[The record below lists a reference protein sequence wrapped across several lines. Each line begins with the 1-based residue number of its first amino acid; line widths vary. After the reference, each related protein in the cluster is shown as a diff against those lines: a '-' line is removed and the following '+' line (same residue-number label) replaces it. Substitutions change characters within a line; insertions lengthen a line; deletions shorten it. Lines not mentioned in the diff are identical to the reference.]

1 MTASNSSLDDLRI
14 DRSDDRDAPRRW
26 RWLVAVSLLLV
37 SGWGGW
43 QLWIRPAQAAE
54 VRTVTTR
61 ETTGSTEDTT
71 ILNASGY
78 VTARRRATVSSKV
91 TGKLVEVLVEE
102 GMAIRQGQVLARLD
116 DAMVRSQLAL
126 AEARLAVS
134 RLGFAEQEVRLREA
148 ELTLGRTRRLVE
160 EGVVGTAELDGDQA
174 EVDSFA
180 ARIAL
185 AREQVVVAEREID
198 VFLIQL
204 DDMVIRA
211 PFDGVAISK
220 DAEAGEMISPVS
232 AGGGFTRTGVS
243 TIVDMGS
250 LEIEVDVNES
260 YINRVQDD
268 QRVVA
273 TLDAYPDWDI
283 PAAVITTVPAAD
295 RQRATVLVRIAFDQL
310 DPRILPDMGVKVA
323 FLEEQPPQNKTPQT
337 RLLVPAAAAR
347 HQDGED
353 IVYVVRGDLAER
365 RAVRLGS
372 VVGDEV
378 EVLTGLTAGERL
390 IVEGPGGSRRWRPR
404 GGAGMSDNGTALV
417 QVRDLHKI
425 FRRGSERIDV
435 LAGVNLD
442 LDQGEF
448 LSLMG
453 PSGSGKTTLLNLIGG
468 LDTPTSGSVTVSGK
482 RIDTLSGGKLSRWRA
497 RHIGFV
503 FQLYNLL
510 PVLTAERNIELPA
523 AADPAVPR
531 PTQEARRHRAGHGGV
546 EGPCQALSP
555 PAVWWP
561 GATRGHRPGDRH
573 RPDAAAL

>member
-1 MTASNSSLDDLRI
+1 MTASDPSLDDLRI
-14 DRSDDRDAPRRW
+14 DRSDDLDVPRRW
-26 RWLVAVSLLLV
+26 RWPVAVALLLV
-37 SGWGGW
+37 LGWGGW
-43 QLWIRPAQAAE
+43 SLWTERAQAAG
-54 VRTVTTR
+54 VRTATTR
-61 ETTGSTEDTT
+61 EATGSTEDTT

-116 DAMVRSQLAL
+116 DALVRSQLAL
-126 AEARLAVS
+126 ADARLEVA
-134 RLGFAEQEVRLREA
+134 RQGFAEQEVRLREA
-148 ELTLGRTRRLVE
+148 ELTLGRTRQLVE
-160 EGVVGTAELDGDQA
+160 EGIVGVADLDGDQA
-174 EVDSFA
+174 EVDSLA

-185 AREQVVVAEREID
+185 ARGQVVVAEREID
-198 VFLIQL
+198 VFRTQL

-273 TLDAYPDWDI
+273 TLDAYPDWEI

-323 FLEEQPPQNKTPQT
+323 FLEEQPPQNQARET

-347 HQDGED
+347 RQDGED
-353 IVYVVRGDLAER
+353 VVYVVRGDLAER

-378 EVLTGLTAGERL
+378 EVIAGLTGGERL
-390 IVEGPGGSRRWRPR
+390 IVEGP
-404 GGAGMSDNGTALV
+404 A
-417 QVRDLHKI
+417 DL
-425 FRRGSERIDV
+425 
-435 LAGVNLD
+435 
-442 LDQGEF
+442 
-448 LSLMG
+448 
-453 PSGSGKTTLLNLIGG
+453 
-468 LDTPTSGSVTVSGK
+468 
-482 RIDTLSGGKLSRWRA
+482 
-497 RHIGFV
+497 
-503 FQLYNLL
+503 
-510 PVLTAERNIELPA
+510 
-523 AADPAVPR
+523 AD
-531 PTQEARRHRAGHGGV
+531 
-546 EGPCQALSP
+546 
-555 PAVWWP
+555 
-561 GATRGHRPGDRH
+561 GDRVVV
-573 RPDAAAL
+573 LE

>member
-1 MTASNSSLDDLRI
+1 MDGPDSVTASNSSLDDLRI
-14 DRSDDRDAPRRW
+14 DRSDDLDAPRRW

-43 QLWIRPAQAAE
+43 QFWIRPAQAAE
-54 VRTVTTR
+54 VRTVTAR

-126 AEARLAVS
+126 ADARLAVAQ
-134 RLGFAEQEVRLREA
+134 RGFAEQEVRLREA

-160 EGVVGTAELDGDQA
+160 EGVVGAADLDGAQA
-174 EVDSFA
+174 EVDSFV

-185 AREQVVVAEREID
+185 SRGQVVVAEREID
-198 VFLIQL
+198 VFRTQL

-220 DAEAGEMISPVS
+220 DAEAGEMISPLS
-232 AGGGFTRTGVS
+232 AGGGFTRTGVC

-295 RQRATVLVRIAFDQL
+295 RLRATVLVRIAFDQL

-323 FLEEQPPQNKTPQT
+323 FLEEEPPQNQTRGT
-337 RLLVPAAAAR
+337 RLLVPVAAAR
-347 HQDGED
+347 HQDGQD

-378 EVLTGLTAGERL
+378 EVIAGLTAGEQL
-390 IVEGPGGSRRWRPR
+390 IVEGP
-404 GGAGMSDNGTALV
+404 A
-417 QVRDLHKI
+417 DL
-425 FRRGSERIDV
+425 
-435 LAGVNLD
+435 
-442 LDQGEF
+442 
-448 LSLMG
+448 
-453 PSGSGKTTLLNLIGG
+453 
-468 LDTPTSGSVTVSGK
+468 
-482 RIDTLSGGKLSRWRA
+482 
-497 RHIGFV
+497 
-503 FQLYNLL
+503 
-510 PVLTAERNIELPA
+510 
-523 AADPAVPR
+523 AD
-531 PTQEARRHRAGHGGV
+531 
-546 EGPCQALSP
+546 
-555 PAVWWP
+555 
-561 GATRGHRPGDRH
+561 GDRVVV
-573 RPDAAAL
+573 LE